1 MAISTSI
8 EIVIDFI
15 LIADLTR
22 LWYAI
27 PLVVSVSLVYAATH
41 HEKIGVILR
50 RALRT
55 AVWISGFMLIAF
67 FILYFIQNAVG

>member
-1 MAISTSI
+1 M
-8 EIVIDFI
+8 IDFI
-15 LIADLTR
+15 LVADLTR

-55 AVWISGFMLIAF
+55 AIWIFGFMLIAF
-67 FILYFIQNAVG
+67 VVLYFIQTAVE